1 VSNDALT
8 ESKIGQIRSNLN
20 LDIEEDLKSL
30 DQQVASSDVYQNSNT
45 FNKTFEQNQ
54 SIILASNN
62 LFGKSHEVRNCKI

>member
-1 VSNDALT
+1 MSNDALT